1 MNQTSSLMD
10 MVVRSAQICALVVCL
25 AGKMNKINSKYSG
38 FIILN
43 KMFNVKKKK
52 KKKDMYLQLYR
63 GVHTYR
69 DTSHKNEVCF
79 CLIKKPFLEYFSPS
93 SIHLWVNYPLL
104 K

>member
-1 MNQTSSLMD
+1 MNQTSILMD

-43 KMFNVKKKK
+43 KMFNVKTKKK
-52 KKKDMYLQLYR
+52 KKYVGHIFTIIQR
-63 GVHTYR
+63 C
-69 DTSHKNEVCF
+69 SHLKG
-79 CLIKKPFLEYFSPS
+79 YFTQ
-93 SIHLWVNYPLL
+93 